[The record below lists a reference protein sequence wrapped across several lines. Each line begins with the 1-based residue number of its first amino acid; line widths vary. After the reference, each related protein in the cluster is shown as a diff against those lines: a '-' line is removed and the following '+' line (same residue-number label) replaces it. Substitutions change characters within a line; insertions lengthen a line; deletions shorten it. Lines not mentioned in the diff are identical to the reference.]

1 MAHNIRNDNKRRG
14 ISMMLLACL
23 FFSLMDAVMKR
34 LVVDFPPMQVTALRA
49 MSSLPLILAYVHWRG
64 AWRSLWRV
72 RWPLHLL
79 RIMLGVLML
88 SLFIY
93 AIKRLPLTE
102 AYAIFYI
109 SPFAIAAL
117 SIPLLGEKVA
127 RASWIAI
134 GVGLLGV
141 LVVLQPS
148 GKGMISLAGL
158 AILAAALCYA
168 VSAISVRLLSRT
180 DSAESMIWWLMFG
193 VAILAGTLAIPEWV
207 PIGRHHL
214 VPLLALAVT
223 GFIGQL
229 AITEA
234 FRIAPA
240 ATVTP
245 FEYSALAWALG
256 LDVMIWQVL
265 PEARVFFGA
274 AVIVASGIYLA
285 RHEAG
290 LPEAEHP

>member
-1 MAHNIRNDNKRRG
+1 MSHDAKNDNKRRG
-14 ISMMLLACL
+14 ILMMLLACL
-23 FFSLMDAVMKR
+23 FFSLMDAVMKG
-34 LVVDFPPMQVTALRA
+34 LTADFPPMQVTALRA
-49 MSSLPLILAYVHWRG
+49 MSSLPLILLYVHWRG
-64 AWRSLWRV
+64 AWASLWRV

-79 RIMLGVLML
+79 RVGLGVLML
-88 SLFIY
+88 TLFIY

-141 LVVLQPS
+141 LVVLKPT
-148 GKGMISLAGL
+148 GTGLVSLAGL

-180 DSAESMIWWLMFG
+180 DSTESMIWWAMAG
-193 VAILAGTLAIPEWV
+193 IAVLAGLLAVPEWV
-207 PIGRHHL
+207 PVERRH
-214 VPLLALAVT
+214 LLSLAVT
-223 GFIGQL
+223 GFFGQL
-229 AITEA
+229 TITEA

-256 LDVMIWQVL
+256 LDALIWQVL
-265 PEARVFFGA
+265 PEARVFIGA
-274 AVIVASGIYLA
+274 AIIVASGIYLA

-290 LPEAEHP
+290 LPESERP